1 MKAIYKLPEL
11 ESRKDNRL
19 NIGLVWV
26 LMGIALIIVVLLIQ
40 QGSYKRVLN
49 ECIENGNN
57 KEYCEMM
64 LN

>member
-1 MKAIYKLPEL
+1 MKAIYELPEL

-26 LMGIALIIVVLLIQ
+26 LMGIGLIIVALLIQ
-40 QGSYKRVLN
+40 QGSYKRVLK
-49 ECIENGNN
+49 ECIDGGNS

>member
-26 LMGIALIIVVLLIQ
+26 LMGIGLIIVALLIQ
-40 QGSYKRVLN
+40 QGSYKRVLK
-49 ECIENGNN
+49 ECIDLGHTQ
-57 KEYCEMM
+57 EYCEYM